1 MKKSSQC
8 SSHHSQSV
16 QWEFGDGRC
25 VCKISSTVAK
35 TRRQLKCLPT
45 DEQIK
50 EVWYRKRNIFSPKKE
65 GHPGVPWWLRGLQI
79 QHCHFSGLS
88 SGHHGAL
95 MLGLLGTSTGHERG
109 QKKKR
114 MIATWSENQHQ
125 THTAFTFRKGNKTQ
139 KSFPGSGVTGPSAA
153 GPPEPSTVASLFPR
167 LPILRLWSLG
177 SERGRSTLC
186 KPSPPLPCWYQC
198 LQPPQGHSQV
208 LPPEPPTATADT
220 RVHWC
225 PLSPAPP
232 WEPETSPLIP
242 PSNRLG
248 PGALYRNAC
257 AWTTIS
263 SGNRKTIRD

>member
-109 QKKKR
+109 QKKKDR
-114 MIATWSENQHQ
+114 KKEILKYVNTGLDAGDIRLSEINQ
-125 THTAFTFRKGNKTQ
+125 TQ
-139 KSFPGSGVTGPSAA
+139 DKYYM
-153 GPPEPSTVASLFPR
+153 L
-167 LPILRLWSLG
+167 
-177 SERGRSTLC
+177 
-186 KPSPPLPCWYQC
+186 
-198 LQPPQGHSQV
+198 H
-208 LPPEPPTATADT
+208 DT
-220 RVHWC
+220 IY
-225 PLSPAPP
+225 
-232 WEPETSPLIP
+232 T
-242 PSNRLG
+242 
-248 PGALYRNAC
+248 RNL
-257 AWTTIS
+257 
-263 SGNRKTIRD
+263 K